1 MKEEIIKELITSL
14 QYGID
19 HDGNID
25 ESVFENQL
33 DLAFTSFEKDITK
46 KLLLLLMNTLT
57 EKWDEI
63 ESQDSD
69 KSMDKWR
76 SYKRIRNNER
86 DIIKKIAESKGIV
99 L

>member
-33 DLAFTSFEKDITK
+33 DLAFTSFEKDIAK
-46 KLLLLLMNTLT
+46 KLLF
-57 EKWDEI
+57 
-63 ESQDSD
+63 
-69 KSMDKWR
+69 
-76 SYKRIRNNER
+76 
-86 DIIKKIAESKGIV
+86 KKNK
-99 L
+99 